1 MTTVYR
7 QRATGN
13 SRRPLPVARMRKYT
27 IFAICFLIVFALI
40 PTMSRAAGFSP
51 MLKDVNVTSTA
62 PIDESKIASAVLI
75 DAQSG
80 EVLYAYAPD
89 KVWPAA
95 SITKLMTSHVFAS
108 TPTKWTMN
116 GTITKVD
123 EVGGG
128 RLQVPSGSVM
138 TLRDV
143 LYSALI
149 GSANNAAEAMGR
161 MFDKKGKD
169 AFVLKMNERTRALGL
184 IQSQYFDTSGMNEK
198 NTISA
203 YDTAIM
209 IKETA
214 EEPESAKAM
223 SLATY
228 SFTVKK
234 PVIKKTIKSTND
246 LLFSQNDLVITGG
259 KTGFINEAKY
269 NFVVSAYPKGHP
281 EKELVA
287 VILGAETRAISQ
299 EGCLSMLRWAWDAY
313 DWMPSTS
320 TAALPVNRELG
331 DKGDDILRLQKYLN
345 ANGFVIAK
353 TGAGSPG
360 KETPLFG
367 SLTKAALIRY
377 QEARADRILAPHGAT
392 VGSGYLDFYT
402 RSAINRGI

>member
-1 MTTVYR
+1 
-7 QRATGN
+7 
-13 SRRPLPVARMRKYT
+13 MRKFAF
-27 IFAICFLIVFALI
+27 FAICLLASFAFI
-40 PTMSRAAGFSP
+40 PTASHAAGFLPIPKTSA
-51 MLKDVNVTSTA
+51 TSTA
-62 PIDESKIASAVLI
+62 PINETQIASAVLI
-75 DAQSG
+75 DAKSG
-80 EVLYAYAPD
+80 EMLYAFNPG
-89 KVWPAA
+89 KVWTAA

-116 GTITKVD
+116 GTIMKAD

-161 MFDKKGKD
+161 MFDKQGKD
-169 AFVLKMNERTRALGL
+169 AFIKKMNERAKALGL
-184 IQSQYFDTSGMNEK
+184 VQSQYFDASGMNEK

-203 YDTAIM
+203 YDTAVM
-209 IKETA
+209 IAETA

-246 LLFSQNDLVITGG
+246 LLFSQDDLVITGG

-281 EKELVA
+281 EQELIA
-287 VILGAETRAISQ
+287 VILGADTRAVSQ
-299 EGCLSMLRWAWDAY
+299 EGCLNMMRWAWGAY
-313 DWMPSTS
+313 DWTPSTS
-320 TAALPVNRELG
+320 TASLALNREMG
-331 DKGDDILRLQKYLN
+331 DKGDDVLRLQKYLN
-345 ANGFVIAK
+345 SKGFVIAK

-360 KETPLFG
+360 KETTLFG
-367 SLTKAALIRY
+367 ALTKSALIRY
-377 QEARADRILAPHGAT
+377 QEAHADEILVPHDAT
-392 VGSGYLDFYT
+392 VGSGYLDYYT